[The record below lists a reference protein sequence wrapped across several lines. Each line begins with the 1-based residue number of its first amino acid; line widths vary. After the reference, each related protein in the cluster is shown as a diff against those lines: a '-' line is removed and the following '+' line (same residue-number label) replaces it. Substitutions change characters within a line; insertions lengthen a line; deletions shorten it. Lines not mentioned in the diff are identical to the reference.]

1 MSQNQ
6 QVGNGGGDQ
15 ANKPAGP
22 VPGVT
27 PVAGAG
33 DALQAAA
40 AQTGK
45 VSVVYGANDLELEL
59 AGQSVA
65 DVQAA
70 TSDVL
75 NLDKNAEA
83 YVNGQQVDGNYKLK
97 AGDRLEF
104 MKESGQKGC

>member
-6 QVGNGGGDQ
+6 QVGGNGGDQ
-15 ANKPAGP
+15 AGKAQGP
-22 VPGVT
+22 IQGVN

-33 DALQAAA
+33 DALQAA

-70 TSDVL
+70 TADVL

-104 MKESGQKGC
+104 MKESGQKG